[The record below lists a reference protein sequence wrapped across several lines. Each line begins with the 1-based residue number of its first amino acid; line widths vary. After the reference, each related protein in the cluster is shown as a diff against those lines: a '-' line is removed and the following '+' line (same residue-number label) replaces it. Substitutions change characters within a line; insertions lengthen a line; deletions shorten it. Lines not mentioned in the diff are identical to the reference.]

1 MKASFLERI
10 GAYIIDTLIVS
21 VIASLI
27 CYSLPS
33 TENNVDDVISSLN
46 QKYVAGEI
54 TSEEFYS
61 EYNDLLYQN
70 QKDTIIP
77 TSVSLVL
84 TIGYF
89 VVFQYMNKGQTLG
102 KKLLKL
108 KVVDKETNKPTT
120 ITKGFIRSVIVLGIA
135 SSIMNLILINIVNK
149 ETYIPCYLTISV
161 IETIFIVVSVILVIF
176 KEDGRGLHD
185 KMASTTVIKEGRW

>member
-185 KMASTTVIKEGRW
+185 KMASTTVIKEGR